1 MSVKTITS
9 APSATGVALG
19 ATAYLIWG
27 LFPLYWSALASVPAM
42 QLLAHRAIWCA
53 VAVWAWLLLR
63 RDLGWVLHLAPRSLA
78 PLALGGVL
86 ISINWGVYV
95 LAVTTGHVI
104 DTSLGYFITPLVNVL
119 FAVWIL
125 RERLSRSQ
133 ALPVLI
139 AALGVSY
146 LAWQLGAPPWIALV
160 LAGSF
165 GLYGLVRKLA
175 PVDSVHGLAVESL
188 VMLLPAV
195 AYLVWCEW
203 HGTGT
208 FLHGH
213 WRDDLLQVAGGA
225 VTAIPLVLFAMA
237 VQRVSMIALGALQY
251 IAPTVAL
258 LLGLVVFHEP
268 FGGAR
273 RVAFT
278 CIWVALALFTGE
290 ALWRYARSRPAVPA

>member
-1 MSVKTITS
+1 MSVKINTR
-9 APSATGVALG
+9 APSAAGVAIG
-19 ATAYLIWG
+19 AAAYLIWG
-27 LFPLYWSALASVPAM
+27 LFPLYWSALAGVPAL
-42 QLLAHRAIWCA
+42 QLLAHRAVWCA

-63 RDLGWVLHLAPRSLA
+63 RDHAWIGQLAPRHLL
-78 PLALGGVL
+78 PLVLGGVL

-125 RERLSRSQ
+125 RERLSAPQ
-133 ALPVLI
+133 AI
-139 AALGVSY
+139 AVTIATLGVLY

-160 LAGSF
+160 LACSF
-165 GLYGLVRKLA
+165 GLYGLVRKLV
-175 PVDSVHGLAVESL
+175 PFDSVHGLAVESG

-195 AYLVWCEW
+195 AYLLWCEW

-213 WRDDLLQVAGGA
+213 WRDDLLLVAGGA

-237 VQRVSMIALGALQY
+237 VQRVSMMAVGVLQY

-258 LLGLVVFHEP
+258 LLGLAVYHEP

-273 RVAFT
+273 RAAFI
-278 CIWVALALFTGE
+278 CIWLALALFTGE
-290 ALWRYARSRPAVPA
+290 ALWRYARPRPAPA

>member
-1 MSVKTITS
+1 MSDKTITS

-19 ATAYLIWG
+19 AAAYLIWG
-27 LFPLYWSALASVPAM
+27 LFPLYWSALADVPAL
-42 QLLAHRAIWCA
+42 QLLAHRAVWCA
-53 VAVWAWLLLR
+53 VAVWGWLLLQ
-63 RDLGWVLHLAPRSLA
+63 RDLGWMRQITPRRLAA
-78 PLALGGVL
+78 LALGGVL

-133 ALPVLI
+133 ALAVII
-139 AALGVSY
+139 AAAGVLYLG
-146 LAWQLGAPPWIALV
+146 WELGAPPWIALL
-160 LAGSF
+160 LACSF
-165 GLYGLVRKLA
+165 GLYGLVRKLTLFDA
-175 PVDSVHGLAVESL
+175 VHGLAAESG
-188 VMLLPAV
+188 VMLLPAI
-195 AYLVWCEW
+195 AYLMWCQW

-208 FLHGH
+208 FLHGR
-213 WRDDLLQVAGGA
+213 WGDDLLLVAGGA

-237 VQRVSMIALGALQY
+237 VQRVSMIALGVLQY

-258 LLGLVVFHEP
+258 LLGLVVYHEP

-273 RVAFT
+273 RAAFI
-278 CIWVALALFTGE
+278 CIWLALALFTGE
-290 ALWRYARSRPAVPA
+290 ALWRYTRSRKAAPA

>member
-1 MSVKTITS
+1 M
-9 APSATGVALG
+9 G
-19 ATAYLIWG
+19 AAAYLIWG
-27 LFPLYWSALASVPAM
+27 LFPLYWSELAGVPAM
-42 QLLAHRAIWCA
+42 QLLAHRALWCA

-63 RDLGWVLHLAPRSLA
+63 RDLDWTRQLTPKTLA

-125 RERLSRSQ
+125 RERLSRPQ
-133 ALPVLI
+133 ALAVII
-139 AALGVSY
+139 AAAGVLY

-160 LAGSF
+160 LACSF

-175 PVDSVHGLAVESL
+175 PVDSVHGLAVESS
-188 VMLLPAV
+188 VMFLPAV
-195 AYLVWCEW
+195 AYLLWCESR
-203 HGTGT
+203 GTGT
-208 FLHGH
+208 FMHGH
-213 WRDDLLQVAGGA
+213 WRDDLLLVAGGA
-225 VTAIPLVLFAMA
+225 VTSIPLVLFAMA
-237 VQRVSMIALGALQY
+237 VQRVSMIALGVLQY

-258 LLGLVVFHEP
+258 LLGLAVFHEP

-273 RVAFT
+273 RAAFI

-290 ALWRYARSRPAVPA
+290 ALRRYAARTTAPA